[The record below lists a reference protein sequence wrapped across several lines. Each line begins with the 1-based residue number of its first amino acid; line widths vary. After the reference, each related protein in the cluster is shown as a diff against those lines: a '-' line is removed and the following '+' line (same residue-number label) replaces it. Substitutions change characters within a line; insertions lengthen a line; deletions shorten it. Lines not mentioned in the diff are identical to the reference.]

1 MKAQEAL
8 GPPSWLIHERRRPA
22 PGASPRGRYARCCVS
37 SSVVRLIVVME
48 MKMNMRLSIV
58 CMRVDVNIR
67 TIAKQEVE
75 EARSQKDDHQRYDQF
90 EEVCDVL
97 GNRNAGS
104 NHEGAG
110 K

>member
-1 MKAQEAL
+1 
-8 GPPSWLIHERRRPA
+8 
-22 PGASPRGRYARCCVS
+22 
-37 SSVVRLIVVME
+37 ME

-67 TIAKQEVE
+67 TIAKQKVE

-97 GNRNAGS
+97 GNCNANS
-104 NHEGAG
+104 NHEEAG
-110 K
+110 DNERGGVSHTPQ

>member
-1 MKAQEAL
+1 MFVVVC
-8 GPPSWLIHERRRPA
+8 RF
-22 PGASPRGRYARCCVS
+22 
-37 SSVVRLIVVME
+37 SVVRLRVVME